1 MSIKIMFEHALRHDT
16 YVNSVRDQVAL
27 LLAASCTML
36 KMQFLETKKIS
47 YRLIKLS
54 MVVAFWSPLR
64 RYAQCPPYNQAYHFS
79 VFSFLVVHF
88 ILGGEAFA
96 LPIGY
101 TGSLLSPAGALYR
114 AGSLNV
120 EPYLIYADQT
130 GIYDSNGKKKS
141 GDLMEIASNHT
152 LIKYAVFRTLSLRT
166 VVSSGVEITN
176 GRRVSGWQIND
187 LPLEG
192 IWRFHTGQND
202 QLVPD
207 GNLFLGVSIPCGQ
220 TRHLTPQESAFGS
233 GQYEFRTG
241 LTFQRVYF
249 SRRTSSIRLREWFA
263 LRQPIGSSRKDISSS
278 LPQLSRVKT
287 FAYGEAGISAEIS
300 AGPRWLVSID
310 FAGYLSAGSLAYDRT
325 SNIDARKLTA
335 GYRYLQAAPAL
346 EYNISNRLGIICGMP
361 VTLFERNTRG
371 AITGECAFNAAI

>member
-1 MSIKIMFEHALRHDT
+1 MSIKIMFEYALRHDT
-16 YVNSVRDQVAL
+16 CANSVRDQAAL
-27 LLAASCTML
+27 LLTTSCAMRTMR
-36 KMQFLETKKIS
+36 FLETKKIS
-47 YRLIKLS
+47 FRLIKLS
-54 MVVAFWSPLR
+54 MPVMFWLPLR
-64 RYAQCPPYNQAYHFS
+64 RYTPWHSCNQAS
-79 VFSFLVVHF
+79 LFSFL
-88 ILGGEAFA
+88 ILHLALSGKAFA
-96 LPIGY
+96 LPLGY

-114 AGSLNV
+114 EGSLNV

-130 GIYDSNGKKKS
+130 GIYASNGKKKS
-141 GDLMEIASNHT
+141 GELMGIASNHT
-152 LIKYAVFRTLSLRT
+152 LIKYAVSRTFSLRT
-166 VVSSGVEITN
+166 VVSSGVEIIN
-176 GRRVSGWQIND
+176 GKRVSAWQIND

-207 GNLFLGVSIPCGQ
+207 GNLFLGVSFPCGQ

-249 SRRTSSIRLREWFA
+249 SHRTNSIRLREWFA

-287 FAYGEAGISAEIS
+287 FAYGEAGISAEIN
-300 AGPRWLVSID
+300 AGPRWLFSID

-325 SNIDARKLTA
+325 SNIDASRSTA

-346 EYNISNRLGIICGMP
+346 EYNMSNHLGIICGMP
-361 VTLFERNTRG
+361 ATFLESNTRG
-371 AITGECAFNAAI
+371 TITGECAFNAAL